1 MKNLI
6 KGIPLIFIIA
16 SMLFSCNKRSQSVE
30 NAIKF
35 DSINVTKVY
44 NLNNDSTKPSC
55 NLKISFVYPTSYNN
69 KTILADVQSLF
80 LYCILGDNYKD
91 LDPKEAI
98 SKYSENYIKNYTEDA
113 AIFFRDKDID
123 RGDTED
129 KTPSDD
135 SYFSYY
141 ESLTNSI
148 KFNKGDIIA
157 FQVHQN
163 NYKGGGTSFQQYV
176 NYNIDLKTGK
186 IITEED
192 IFLPDYEKTL
202 NTLFQEKLKA
212 ANKVKSINELE
223 DIGYFGI
230 DEIAPNNNMLIQEDG
245 ILYTFNKGEYSVLQL
260 DEINIFI
267 PYGEIISILKA
278 NSPIS
283 TFAQL

>member
-16 SMLFSCNKRSQSVE
+16 SMLFSCNKRSQSIE

-35 DSINVTKVY
+35 DSITVTKVY
-44 NLNNDSTKPSC
+44 NLNNDSTQPSC

-69 KTILADVQSLF
+69 KTILANVQSLF

-113 AIFFRDKDID
+113 AIFFRDKDVD
-123 RGDTED
+123 RGDPED

-135 SYFSYY
+135 NYFSYY

-283 TFAQL
+283 TFSQL

>member
-16 SMLFSCNKRSQSVE
+16 SMLFSCNKRSQSIE

-35 DSINVTKVY
+35 DSITVTKVY
-44 NLNNDSTKPSC
+44 NLNNDSTQPSC

-69 KTILADVQSLF
+69 KTILANVQSLF

-91 LDPKEAI
+91 LDPKGAI

-123 RGDTED
+123 RGDSED

-283 TFAQL
+283 TFSQL